1 MNCIHLTGFSINNI
15 SIKKLPFLI
24 LQTIGLLACCF
35 FLFSDAKMIY
45 LSFNGNGNKG
55 FWLGFVNVLAV
66 HIVFLTVFHFS
77 LCASLKPQPL
87 VLSVGSLLSCN
98 AANYAT
104 VRQSLFD
111 QKTIALQPFLYLL
124 PLISTFLFL
133 LLTKKP
139 KRHCIKPFFIQ
150 NRYLV
155 FGTVYVLIL
164 PFFPLNQY
172 FQYMN
177 QGNVVFIGLLAVC
190 QAYRNQKQKSQKID
204 AS

>member
-1 MNCIHLTGFSINNI
+1 MNRIHTIRFSKNNI
-15 SIKKLPFLI
+15 RIKNLAILI
-24 LQTIGLLACCF
+24 LQTIGFLICTL

-55 FWLGFVNVLAV
+55 FWLGFINVLAV
-66 HIVFLTVFHFS
+66 HTIFLTIFHVS

-98 AANYAT
+98 AAYYAT

-111 QKTIALQPFLYLL
+111 QETIALQPFLYLL
-124 PLISTFLFL
+124 PLISTFIFL

-139 KRHCIKPFFIQ
+139 KRHCLKPFFIQ
-150 NRYLV
+150 NRYLA
-155 FGTVYVLIL
+155 FGTFYVLIL